1 MVGGGEKKQEYFTK
15 LVKLLDE
22 YPKILIVSADNVG
35 STQMQKI
42 RQALRGMKSVIL
54 MGKNTM
60 IRKAIRGH
68 IQNNPALEE
77 LLTHVKGNIGFVFVK
92 DDLAAARKILLE
104 HKVSAP
110 AKTGSISPCD
120 VTVPAGNTG
129 MEPTQTS
136 FLQALNIPSKINK
149 GQIEITVDVL
159 LIKEGAKVGSS
170 ESTLLQKLNIKPFKY
185 GLIIR
190 MVYDHG
196 SIYEPKFLDV
206 KDEDV
211 IAKFR
216 SGVTNIACLSLAT
229 GLPTIASLPHN
240 VLSGYKNLLAIAVAT
255 NYTFPKAEKVK
266 QYLANPGAFAAA
278 APTAAPAAAPA
289 KDAPKGGKKEEPK
302 KEEKKESE
310 EEIGAFGLFDE

>member
-1 MVGGGEKKQEYFTK
+1 MGGGGEKKQAYFTK
-15 LVKLLDE
+15 LIKLLDD
-22 YPKILIVSADNVG
+22 YPKILIVTADNVG
-35 STQMQKI
+35 SNQMQKI
-42 RQALRGMKSVIL
+42 RHALRASKSVIL

-92 DDLAAARKILLE
+92 DDLSAVKKILLE

-110 AKTGSISPCD
+110 AKTGSIAPCD

-149 GQIEITVDVL
+149 GQVEITNDIL
-159 LIKEGAKVGSS
+159 LIREGTKVGSS
-170 ESTLLQKLNIKPFKY
+170 ESTLLQKLNIKPFRY
-185 GLIIR
+185 GLLIK
-190 MVYDHG
+190 MVYDNG
-196 SIYEPKFLDV
+196 SMYEPKFLDV
-206 KDEDV
+206 RDEDV
-211 IAKFR
+211 INKFR
-216 SGVTNIACLSLAT
+216 SGVTNVACLSLAT
-229 GLPTIASLPHN
+229 GLPTVASLPHT
-240 VLSGYKNLLAIAVAT
+240 LIRGFKNLLAIAVAT

-266 QYLANPGAFAAA
+266 QFLANPSAFAAA
-278 APTAAPAAAPA
+278 APTPAPAA
-289 KDAPKGGKKEEPK
+289 KEKEAPKGGKKEEPK
-302 KEEKKESE
+302 KVEKKESEE